1 MVKSLCIC
9 GVFGEKKTH
18 FSKAFLLI
26 FAVSNLELSSP
37 LKDIHGI
44 FSQKTLV
51 GAALEAH

>member
-9 GVFGEKKTH
+9 GVFGEKRN

-26 FAVSNLELSSP
+26 FAVSNFELNSP
-37 LKDIHGI
+37 LKDICGI
-44 FSQKTLV
+44 FSQNTVV